1 MFCRIWIFVSYMN
14 NNLYYNNMR
23 KYLILVL
30 LLVFALVMRAENAS
44 NVRIRQEG
52 KSIIITYDLSRRS
65 VVRVLMSQNNSD
77 YYTELKA
84 VSGNVGKGVSAGKD
98 RKIVWQ
104 PLEEYGEFVA
114 KNVRFRVEALSSYDY
129 YTQNAKVKTLVMG
142 QLGYSVAPQLSYGV
156 MVGQM
161 YNGLGWYVN
170 FRSNFNFMAKT
181 NLECDENGAINR
193 EVPFYTGKKQS
204 SHLVITGG
212 FMMNFLEKSAK
223 NKFNTFGMYVGGGY
237 GKRELQWEI
246 VGGKWVKYAPTSIA
260 GFSGNLGL
268 FGSISGATL
277 SVGMNTIN
285 FQYIDVVV

>member
-1 MFCRIWIFVSYMN
+1 
-14 NNLYYNNMR
+14 MR
-23 KYLILVL
+23 KYFILFL

-52 KSIIITYDLSRRS
+52 KSIIITYDLSKRS
-65 VVRVLMSQNNSD
+65 IVRVLMSRNNSG

-84 VSGNVGKGVSAGKD
+84 VSGDVGKGVSAGKD

-104 PLEEYGEFVA
+104 PLEEYGGFIA
-114 KNVRFRVEALSSYDY
+114 KNVRFKVEAFSIYDY
-129 YTQNAKVKTLVMG
+129 TQDVKVKTLVMG
-142 QLGYSVAPQLSYGV
+142 QVGYSVAPQLSYGV

-161 YNGLGWYVN
+161 YNGLGWYAN

-181 NLECDENGAINR
+181 NLECDENGVING
-193 EVPFYTGKKQS
+193 EMPFYTGKKKS
-204 SHLVITGG
+204 SHLVINAG
-212 FMMNFLEKSAK
+212 FMMNFLEWSAK

-237 GKRELQWEI
+237 GKRELQWEMA
-246 VGGKWVKYAPTSIA
+246 GGTWEKYAPTSIA

-285 FQYIDVVV
+285 FQYVDVVVGVGFMF

>member
-1 MFCRIWIFVSYMN
+1 
-14 NNLYYNNMR
+14 MR
-23 KYLILVL
+23 KYFILFL

-52 KSIIITYDLSRRS
+52 KSIIITYDLSKRS
-65 VVRVLMSQNNSD
+65 IVRVLMSRNNSG

-84 VSGNVGKGVSAGKD
+84 VSGDVGKGVSAGKD

-104 PLEEYGEFVA
+104 PLEEYGGFIA
-114 KNVRFRVEALSSYDY
+114 KNVRFKVEAFSIYDY
-129 YTQNAKVKTLVMG
+129 TQDVKVKTLVMG
-142 QLGYSVAPQLSYGV
+142 QVGYSVAPQLSYGV

-161 YNGLGWYVN
+161 YNGLGWYAN

-181 NLECDENGAINR
+181 NLECDENGVING
-193 EVPFYTGKKQS
+193 EMPFYTGKKKS
-204 SHLVITGG
+204 SHLVINAG
-212 FMMNFLEKSAK
+212 FMMNFLEWSAK

-237 GKRELQWEI
+237 GKRELQWEMA
-246 VGGKWVKYAPTSIA
+246 GGNWVKYAPTSIA

-285 FQYIDVVV
+285 FQYVDVVVGVGFMF

>member
-1 MFCRIWIFVSYMN
+1 
-14 NNLYYNNMR
+14 MR
-23 KYLILVL
+23 KFFILFL

-52 KSIIITYDLSRRS
+52 KSIIITYDLSKRS
-65 VVRVLMSQNNSD
+65 VVRVLMSSNNSS

-84 VSGNVGKGVSAGKD
+84 VSGNVGKSVPAGKA
-98 RKIVWQ
+98 RKIVWH
-104 PLEEYGEFVA
+104 PLEEKSEFVA
-114 KNVRFRVEALSSYDY
+114 KDVRFKVEALSSYDY

-142 QLGYSVAPQLSYGV
+142 QLGYSVAPQLSYGG
-156 MVGQM
+156 MIGQM
-161 YNGLGWYVN
+161 YNGIGWYAN

-181 NLECDENGAINR
+181 NLECDEKGAINR
-193 EVPFYTGKKQS
+193 EVPFYTGNKQS

-212 FMMNFLEKSAK
+212 FMMNFLEKTAK

-246 VGGKWVKYAPTSIA
+246 VGGKWVKYAPTSST

-268 FGSISGATL
+268 FGSVSGLTF
-277 SVGMNTIN
+277 SVGFNTIK
-285 FQYIDVVV
+285 FEYVDVVVGVGFMF